1 LKKHSNY
8 RKARI
13 RAIKL
18 LRNIDLVVA
27 KDESEK
33 LLEYDL
39 KNSDKK
45 EIAASRKIRD
55 VIKLNIGSLTR
66 FILLEHLESPGR
78 CSG

>member
-1 LKKHSNY
+1 MKKHSNY

-55 VIKLNIGSLTR
+55 VIKLNIGS
-66 FILLEHLESPGR
+66 
-78 CSG
+78 

>member
-55 VIKLNIGSLTR
+55 VIKLNIGS
-66 FILLEHLESPGR
+66 
-78 CSG
+78 

>member
-55 VIKLNIGSLTR
+55 VIKLNFGS
-66 FILLEHLESPGR
+66 
-78 CSG
+78 

>member
-55 VIKLNIGSLTR
+55 VRKLNIGS
-66 FILLEHLESPGR
+66 
-78 CSG
+78 